1 MTLASGENRQ
11 NTDICPHC
19 GYCLVVSR
27 TRGGREQRLVS
38 RCPVEFARPSGPVFA
53 ETEDM
58 SNRGMFVRTEAMLPV
73 GEVTTVF
80 LTLPNGSRLRFIA
93 RVAHILMPAAARAL
107 GRHVGVGFEFIGTGR
122 EFDLLRV
129 HVQAISGE
137 ETNPGMSSSSL
148 ALIAEPSEPLRA
160 RLARC
165 MERAGFEVRTYESAS
180 EALAASVGW
189 QPDVVIAALDMEG
202 MSGIDLAYAMADH
215 AQMSAVPLILTADG
229 ASDLVR
235 LEAYRAGVRD
245 LVPRPF
251 LDEEMVIRVHR
262 ATSTVTAGIG
272 LRGAL
277 VDVALGTLLSLFEFE
292 RKSGVLLVMNG
303 PDAARLFVSE
313 GRICRIEGGGGGVAR
328 ERLMR
333 VLDWTVGQFEFSAG
347 PVQVVDELGLATTN
361 ILLQHAQSRD
371 EATG

>member
-1 MTLASGENRQ
+1 MVSSAATHPASGPN
-11 NTDICPHC
+11 P
-19 GYCLVVSR
+19 GWVLVTGAS
-27 TRGGREQRLVS
+27 
-38 RCPVEFARPSGPVFA
+38 SG
-53 ETEDM
+53 
-58 SNRGMFVRTEAMLPV
+58 
-73 GEVTTVF
+73 
-80 LTLPNGSRLRFIA
+80 
-93 RVAHILMPAAARAL
+93 
-107 GRHVGVGFEFIGTGR
+107 IGA
-122 EFDLLRV
+122 
-129 HVQAISGE
+129 AISRE
-137 ETNPGMSSSSL
+137 
-148 ALIAEPSEPLRA
+148 
-160 RLARC
+160 
-165 MERAGFEVRTYESAS
+165 
-180 EALAASVGW
+180 
-189 QPDVVIAALDMEG
+189 
-202 MSGIDLAYAMADH
+202 YACRG
-215 AQMSAVPLILTADG
+215 VPLILTADG

-235 LEAYRAGVRD
+235 LEAFRAGVRD
-245 LVPRPF
+245 FVPRPF

-313 GRICRIEGGGGGVAR
+313 GRICKIEGGGGGVAR

-371 EATG
+371 ETAE